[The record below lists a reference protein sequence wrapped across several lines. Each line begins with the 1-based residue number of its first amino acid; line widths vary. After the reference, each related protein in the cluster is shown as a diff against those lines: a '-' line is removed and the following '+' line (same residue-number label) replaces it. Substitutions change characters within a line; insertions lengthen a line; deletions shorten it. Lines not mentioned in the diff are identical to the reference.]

1 MSAAPAVSPP
11 SLPPPLPAALG
22 LSLCVLASGSAG
34 NCSAL
39 VWRAGPGSPRR
50 VVLLDA
56 GLSPRRTAVLLAERG
71 IRVDEVD
78 DIVFT
83 HLDTDHCHAGWGR
96 AIRPG
101 GWRARLR
108 VHRRHMGRAGRM
120 GLLFRHTEPF
130 GDDLPIDDSLSARV
144 CVMSHDS
151 LGVAAFRFEAESAGQ
166 RTHLGYATDLGHVT
180 NELTAMLA
188 GVDVLAIESNYCPR
202 MQVESD
208 RPEFLKRRI
217 MGGGGHLSNAESAD
231 AAAEIGPAG
240 TLVLLHLSR
249 QCNTPEK
256 AMAAHA
262 RVGRP
267 VVISAQTEATGWITA
282 RACAEDGTAGAVVR
296 TARFARSLFEAPTGG
311 RG

>member
-1 MSAAPAVSPP
+1 MSAVPAVSPAA
-11 SLPPPLPAALG
+11 PLPAAFG

-39 VWRAGPGSPRR
+39 VWRAGPGAPRR
-50 VVLLDA
+50 VVLLDG
-56 GLSPRRTAVLLAERG
+56 GLSPRRTGALLGERG

-83 HLDTDHCHAGWGR
+83 HLDTDHCHPGW
-96 AIRPG
+96 ASAVRPG

-108 VHRRHMGRAGRM
+108 VHKRHLSRAGRM

-130 GDDLPIDDSLSARV
+130 QDDLQIDDSLSARV
-144 CVMSHDS
+144 CVLSHDS
-151 LGVAAFRFEAESAGQ
+151 LGVAAFRFEAESDGQ
-166 RTHLGYATDLGHVT
+166 CTHLGYATDLGHVT

-208 RPEFLKRRI
+208 RPEYLKRRI
-217 MGGGGHLSNAESAD
+217 MGGSGHLSNAESAD
-231 AAAEIGPAG
+231 AAAEIAPAG
-240 TLVLLHLSR
+240 MLVLLHLSR

-262 RVGRP
+262 RAGCP
-267 VVISAQTEATGWITA
+267 VAVSTQTEATGWIMA
-282 RACAEDGTAGAVVR
+282 RASIGTRGTGAVVE
-296 TARFARSLFEAPTGG
+296 TARFPRSLFEASAG
-311 RG
+311 RRG